1 MIKRGDSNLRITDM
15 HHFGV
20 YVHFYTFPRVLGITF
35 TTYARPFFKE
45 IRTILETSF
54 LCTKGFF
61 TISQDKV
68 EIKIFL
74 NWTVTIEIVLIS
86 VFP

>member
-1 MIKRGDSNLRITDM
+1 MHAHFLRK
-15 HHFGV
+15 FARSEKQAL
-20 YVHFYTFPRVLGITF
+20 YVQRV
-35 TTYARPFFKE
+35 
-45 IRTILETSF
+45 
-54 LCTKGFF
+54 FF

>member
-1 MIKRGDSNLRITDM
+1 M
-15 HHFGV
+15 HAH
-20 YVHFYTFPRVLGITF
+20 
-35 TTYARPFFKE
+35 FFKE
-45 IRTILETSF
+45 NRTILETSF
-54 LCTKGFF
+54 ICTKGFF

>member
-1 MIKRGDSNLRITDM
+1 M
-15 HHFGV
+15 HAHF
-20 YVHFYTFPRVLGITF
+20 L
-35 TTYARPFFKE
+35 KE

-54 LCTKGFF
+54 LRTKGFF